1 MKKIS
6 NIIVF
11 AFCVFAISSCVKDR
25 LYAPNVT
32 IDPNNPQV
40 PLESTIKL
48 TINEFLASN
57 STVSVPGNTN
67 FPDWIE
73 IYNAGETDVNL
84 AGYCIT
90 DDLTSKDKYI
100 IPSGSSSTII
110 KSKSYLLILAD
121 DSVALGPLHTNFK
134 LSSAGESIGL
144 YTPSLI
150 GLDSI
155 TYTAQTTDKSYGR
168 LPNGNGSWQQLTTPT
183 PNAANF

>member
-6 NIIVF
+6 PIILLFLCLF
-11 AFCVFAISSCVKDR
+11 AFSSCVKDR
-25 LYAPNVT
+25 IYVPDS
-32 IDPNNPQV
+32 IDPNQPPV
-40 PLESTIKL
+40 PVDTTIKL

-57 STVSVPGNTN
+57 NTISVPGYTD

-84 AGYCIT
+84 AGYSIT
-90 DDLTSKDKYI
+90 DDLDAKDKYI
-100 IPSGSSSTII
+100 FPSGSSSTII

-134 LSSAGESIGL
+134 LSGAGESIGL
-144 YTPSLI
+144 YAPSLI

-155 TYTAQTTDKSYGR
+155 TYTAQTTDKSFGR
-168 LPNGNGSWQQLTTPT
+168 LPNGNGPWQQLTTPT

>member
-1 MKKIS
+1 MK
-6 NIIVF
+6 NIGPIVVLFLCLF
-11 AFCVFAISSCVKDR
+11 AFSSCVKDR
-25 LYAPNVT
+25 LYLADS
-32 IDPNNPQV
+32 IDQNKPPV
-40 PLESTIKL
+40 PVDTTIKL

-84 AGYCIT
+84 AGYSIT
-90 DDLTSKDKYI
+90 DNLSEKDQYI
-100 IPSGSSSTII
+100 FPSGSSSTII

-134 LSSAGESIGL
+134 LSGSGESIGL
-144 YTPSLI
+144 YSPSLI

-155 TYTAQTTDKSYGR
+155 TYTAQTSDKSYGR
-168 LPNGNGSWQQLTTPT
+168 LPNGNGAWQQLTTPT